1 MHNQSIVD
9 VNPETELLFMCHLC
23 RINLLQPFYQRSGIQ
38 DTTYK
43 SRISPFLCSNLFLH
57 GCLPDSIQHF
67 RGIIK
72 FVFIYMY
79 LWENYHPT
87 VLPIIPIR

>member
-9 VNPETELLFMCHLC
+9 VNPKTELLFMCHLC
-23 RINLLQPFYQRSGIQ
+23 RIDLLQPFYQRSGTQ
-38 DTTYK
+38 NTTYK
-43 SRISPFLCSNLFLH
+43 SSIFPFPLLIFLH

-67 RGIIK
+67 TGIIK

-79 LWENYHPT
+79 LWENYHAT
-87 VLPIIPIR
+87 VLPIILIR